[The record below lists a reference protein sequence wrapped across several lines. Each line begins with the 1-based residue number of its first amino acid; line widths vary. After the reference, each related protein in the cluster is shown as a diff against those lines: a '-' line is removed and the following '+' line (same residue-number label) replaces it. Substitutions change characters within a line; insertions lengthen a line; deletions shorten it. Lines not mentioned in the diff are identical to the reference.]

1 VSFFVIACEANVG
14 RLHYRGTLSIKCCAY
29 PTASEQL
36 GIFASF
42 PRSWS
47 VVVSATFS
55 TCIFVFLRHKATT
68 TNNMVIF
75 GEQAEYEQAGCIYPI
90 VQTFQRSIFKVVVK
104 EGGMPYFFN
113 ADRSTKFPFSWTGN
127 PWRYKDMKPDELS
140 MADKEVVE
148 VLMKFTN
155 RLPTNGLV
163 RIYNS
168 FHPIFDIEG
177 IFLQFQMF

>member
-1 VSFFVIACEANVG
+1 
-14 RLHYRGTLSIKCCAY
+14 
-29 PTASEQL
+29 
-36 GIFASF
+36 
-42 PRSWS
+42 
-47 VVVSATFS
+47 
-55 TCIFVFLRHKATT
+55 
-68 TNNMVIF
+68 MVIF